1 MSQSSKLSTL
11 NFFTSHVTVKLTSN
25 RRRWTHIFPKG
36 PSGHHQQ
43 THVQQVGQEPGTESR
58 DSPSGARN
66 SPVRSAC
73 SGHGASTPAK
83 AISEATLKRISD
95 IAVNTVGMER
105 VGVRRQH
112 KALGENKQA
121 VGKQ

>member
-1 MSQSSKLSTL
+1 MSSRL
-11 NFFTSHVTVKLTSN
+11 VKSQAQ
-25 RRRWTHIFPKG
+25 RA
-36 PSGHHQQ
+36 
-43 THVQQVGQEPGTESR
+43 EPALLGT
-58 DSPSGARN
+58 GARN